1 MKPRLRRRRINTPK
15 QARRTQTGSKP
26 LILVVVPLAGILLW
40 WSGNTPGDVART
52 VIDWRNQ
59 PAAVVN
65 ERWLG
70 VLVVSVAWLIVLALG
85 VLLVLRLVGMIL
97 RAGRAAKAS
106 LQEGTPRT
114 FLGVF
119 LTFFVGSQGAD
130 MHAFTGAA
138 PSSEQ
143 ITGTDTVHDTLQ
155 DSAKTLPVHT
165 HRQSTQNV
173 LPALASAG
181 LALGI
186 TRHIQRERALLLR
199 DAPNSAQLK
208 RPDATSLAAGIS
220 LFERA
225 ESAPNE
231 IRRRSVEPG
240 GSVLLPLGV
249 SHDKLVSLVLE
260 PGEVVSIEAPT
271 DEGLGILRHLIN
283 TVALAPWLRTP
294 TVVVV
299 GFKHE
304 ELVVDSR
311 VVSAESPSLARHH
324 ALHAR
329 ETDPSSSVIVITK
342 SYSQEFEDLPR
353 HGVMVVSAEWPTP
366 QNVTRVIREST
377 HWRISGTDEVFLPYG
392 ISLSEAKSIR
402 AATVAMTA
410 LKQNPES
417 MRASQRLSLTAS
429 GSTLVPRGA
438 VLIRVLGPVQ
448 VASEHGEISFRKAKS
463 LELLCWLAFHRDCPT
478 VSGARTALWEI
489 DVKDATFHNVL
500 SELRHGLSIAGF
512 PQGAGRKT
520 KHRLFL
526 DEHICTDA
534 DYLRECLLAAESRS
548 NDASI
553 RRLSEVLL
561 TVRGLP
567 FSSAG
572 YAWADAEGI
581 TSTLVWRITRAVE
594 LVASVAL
601 AEGNR
606 TALLEAISAGLR
618 MSPGDE
624 DFLALQEI
632 TIA

>member
-1 MKPRLRRRRINTPK
+1 MNPRLRRRTINTPK
-15 QARRTQTGSKP
+15 QARRTPAASTP

-40 WSGNTPGDVART
+40 WSGNTPGAVART
-52 VIDWRNQ
+52 VVDWRSQ
-59 PAAVVN
+59 PAGVVN
-65 ERWLG
+65 ERWLV
-70 VLVVSVAWLIVLALG
+70 VLVVSVAWLIVLAMSGLLG
-85 VLLVLRLVGMIL
+85 LRLAGTIL
-97 RAGRAAKAS
+97 RAGRAAKTS

-119 LTFFVGSQGAD
+119 LTFFVGSVAV
-130 MHAFTGAA
+130 TRR
-138 PSSEQ
+138 
-143 ITGTDTVHDTLQ
+143 
-155 DSAKTLPVHT
+155 DSAKTSPIHA

-181 LALGI
+181 LALGV

-225 ESAPNE
+225 ESARNE
-231 IRRRSVEPG
+231 IRRQSVESG

-294 TVVVV
+294 TVIVV
-299 GFKHE
+299 GFNHE

-311 VVSAESPSLARHH
+311 VVSADSPSLARLH

-342 SYSQEFEDLPR
+342 LYSQEFEDLPI
-353 HGVMVVSAEWPTP
+353 HGVMVVSAGWPTP

-377 HWRISGTDEVFLPYG
+377 HWRISATDEVFLPYG
-392 ISLSEAKSIR
+392 ISLSEAESIR
-402 AATVAMTA
+402 AAAAAMTA
-410 LKQNPES
+410 LEQTPES
-417 MRASQRLSLTAS
+417 TRTSRRLSRAS
-429 GSTLVPRGA
+429 GSTLVPPGA

-448 VASEHGEISFRKAKS
+448 AEAEGGEISFRKAKS

-500 SELRHGLSIAGF
+500 SELRHGLSVAGF
-512 PQGAGRKT
+512 PQGAGRIT

-526 DEHICTDA
+526 NEHICTDA
-534 DYLRECLLAAESRS
+534 EYLRECLLTAESGS
-548 NDASI
+548 SDASI
-553 RRLSEVLL
+553 RRLSDALL

-594 LVASVAL
+594 LVANVAA

-606 TALLEAISAGLR
+606 TALLEAVAAGLR

-624 DFLALQEI
+624 DFAALQELI
-632 TIA
+632 PAYTR

>member
-1 MKPRLRRRRINTPK
+1 MNPRLRRRTINTSK
-15 QARRTQTGSKP
+15 QARRTPTASTP

-40 WSGNTPGDVART
+40 WSGNTPGDVAQT
-52 VIDWRNQ
+52 VTDWRNQ
-59 PAAVVN
+59 PAGVVN
-65 ERWLG
+65 ERWLE
-70 VLVVSVAWLIVLALG
+70 VLVVSVAWLIVLAMSGLLG
-85 VLLVLRLVGMIL
+85 LRLAGTIL
-97 RAGRAAKAS
+97 RAGRAAKTS

-119 LTFFVGSQGAD
+119 LTFFVGSHGAD
-130 MHAFTGAA
+130 MHAFTCAA
-138 PSSEQ
+138 PRAEPINGPDSVK
-143 ITGTDTVHDTLQ
+143 DTPH
-155 DSAKTLPVHT
+155 DSAKTSPIHA
-165 HRQSTQNV
+165 HRQSTQNI
-173 LPALASAG
+173 LPALSSAG
-181 LALGI
+181 LALGV

-225 ESAPNE
+225 ESTRNE
-231 IRRRSVEPG
+231 IRRQSVKSG

-294 TVVVV
+294 AVIVV

-342 SYSQEFEDLPR
+342 SYSQELEDLPR
-353 HGVMVVSAEWPTP
+353 HGVMVVSAGWPTP
-366 QNVTRVIREST
+366 QNVTRVIRECT
-377 HWRISGTDEVFLPYG
+377 HWRISATDEVFLPYG

-402 AATVAMTA
+402 AATVAMTT
-410 LKQNPES
+410 LEQTPES
-417 MRASQRLSLTAS
+417 TRTSRRLSRAS
-429 GSTLVPRGA
+429 GSTLVPPGA

-448 VASEHGEISFRKAKS
+448 AEAERGEISFRKAKS

-500 SELRHGLSIAGF
+500 SELRHGLSVAGF
-512 PQGAGRKT
+512 PQGAGRIT

-526 DEHICTDA
+526 NEHICTDA
-534 DYLRECLLAAESRS
+534 EYLRECLLTAESGS
-548 NDASI
+548 NGASI
-553 RRLSEVLL
+553 RRLSDALL

-594 LVASVAL
+594 LVANVA
-601 AEGNR
+601 AVEGNR
-606 TALLEAISAGLR
+606 TALLEAVAAGLR

-624 DFLALQEI
+624 DFLALQELVV
-632 TIA
+632 A